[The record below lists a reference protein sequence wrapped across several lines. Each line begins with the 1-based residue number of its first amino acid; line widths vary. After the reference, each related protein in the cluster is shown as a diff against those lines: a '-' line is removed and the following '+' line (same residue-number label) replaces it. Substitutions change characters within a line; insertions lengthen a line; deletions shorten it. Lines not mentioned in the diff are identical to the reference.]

1 MVWCWCGDEVIIPAY
16 TYSATALAVL
26 NVGAKP
32 IMVDVNENF
41 NISVQEIE
49 NAITTKTKAIIPVD
63 FGGFPCDYE
72 EIQNL
77 ALKNKHLFKPN
88 TPVQKKLNRI
98 LVLSDAAH
106 SMGAKY
112 KNKNAGVLCDLTV
125 FSFHA
130 VKNVTT
136 AEGGVICINLPDPFS
151 NKEVYKFMRCYS
163 QWPN

>member
-1 MVWCWCGDEVIIPAY
+1 MDNNWQKVKKLEDEVSLLTGAPVSLCVNSNTSGLMLALRWFGVGCGDEVIIPAY

-88 TPVQKKLNRI
+88 TPVQKN
-98 LVLSDAAH
+98 
-106 SMGAKY
+106 
-112 KNKNAGVLCDLTV
+112 
-125 FSFHA
+125 
-130 VKNVTT
+130 
-136 AEGGVICINLPDPFS
+136 
-151 NKEVYKFMRCYS
+151 
-163 QWPN
+163 